1 MRMTKILSVVTLFL
15 LACQL
20 ICGFSMVNNPRANAE
35 GGNPFHMLL
44 GIVILVCVVAVTVS
58 AFRQARKKA

>member
-20 ICGFSMVNNPRANAE
+20 ICGFSLVNNPQTNTD
-35 GGNPFHMLL
+35 GGNPFHMVL
-44 GIVILVCVVAVTVS
+44 GITILVCVSIVTFS
-58 AFRQARKKA
+58 TFRQARKKA